1 MADMITI
8 QEQNKEELQRAILV
22 GVCLD
27 SDNSDYLH
35 AMEELR
41 ELAKACE
48 MEVVAIIEQNM
59 ASPNPATCRIR

>member
-41 ELAKACE
+41 ELAKACKPHQHRTISTAYKSLQRRS
-48 MEVVAIIEQNM
+48 V
-59 ASPNPATCRIR
+59 